1 MQDFTKQE
9 EQVLALAGI
18 FQCCQLVDHIAS
30 RGQADAAALQA
41 AVDSL
46 LNTDPGSTIEIYGSL
61 EKLRPGIELVNQL
74 LSGKQSGQGMHA
86 VRYAMAV
93 LHLEA
98 KLQKN
103 PQMLDTIGRR
113 LQHAKSQAEHFGTL
127 HENVFEGLA
136 GIYMD
141 TISTFKLR
149 IQVNGAPN
157 LLQNSLNAAKI
168 RTLLFA
174 AIRSA
179 VLWRQL
185 GGRRWHFLFKKQG
198 IAKTAQALL
207 QR

>member
-1 MQDFTKQE
+1 MAAQQE
-9 EQVLALAGI
+9 QLVALAGI
-18 FQCCQLVDHIAS
+18 FQACQLVDQIA
-30 RGQADAAALQA
+30 RHGQADTAQLET
-41 AVDSL
+41 AVNSL
-46 LNTDPGSTIEIYGSL
+46 LTTDPGDTLEVYGSL
-61 EKLRPGIELVNQL
+61 NNLRSGLSLLKQL
-74 LSGKQSGQGMHA
+74 LRGNTPNGDMNP

-98 KLQKN
+98 KLSKN
-103 PQMLDTIGRR
+103 QQMLGVIGQR
-113 LQHAKSQAEHFGTL
+113 LQHAKSQAEHFGPL

-136 GIYMD
+136 AIYMD

-185 GGRRWHFLFKKQG
+185 GGRRWHFIFKKR
-198 IAKTAQALL
+198 ALANCAEQL
-207 QR
+207 LTRA

>member
-1 MQDFTKQE
+1 MAAQE
-9 EQVLALAGI
+9 EQLIALAGI
-18 FQCCQLVDHIAS
+18 FQACQLVNQIA
-30 RGQADAAALQA
+30 RHGQTENGQLET
-41 AVDSL
+41 AVNSL
-46 LNTDPGSTIEIYGSL
+46 LVTDPGSTLEVYGSL
-61 EKLRPGIELVNQL
+61 EHIHSGLSLLKKLLRGTTPNEDMN
-74 LSGKQSGQGMHA
+74 A

-98 KLQKN
+98 KLSKN
-103 PQMLDTIGRR
+103 QQMMATIGQR
-113 LQHAKSQAEHFGTL
+113 LQHAKSQAEHFGPL

-136 GIYMD
+136 AIYMD

-149 IQVNGAPN
+149 IQVNGNPN

-185 GGRRWHFLFKKQG
+185 GGRRWHFIFKKR
-198 IAKTAQALL
+198 ALANTVDHL
-207 QR
+207 LTLG

>member
-1 MQDFTKQE
+1 MAAQQE
-9 EQVLALAGI
+9 QLVALAGI
-18 FQCCQLVDHIAS
+18 FQACQLVDQIA
-30 RGQADAAALQA
+30 RHGQADTAQLET
-41 AVDSL
+41 AVNSL
-46 LNTDPGSTIEIYGSL
+46 LTTDPGDTLEVYGSL
-61 EKLRPGIELVNQL
+61 NNLRSGLSLLKQL
-74 LSGKQSGQGMHA
+74 LRGNTPNEDMNP

-98 KLQKN
+98 KLSKN
-103 PQMLDTIGRR
+103 QQMLGVIGQR
-113 LQHAKSQAEHFGTL
+113 LQHAKSQAEHFGPL

-136 GIYMD
+136 AIYMD

-185 GGRRWHFLFKKQG
+185 GGRRWHFIFKKR
-198 IAKTAQALL
+198 ALANCAEQL
-207 QR
+207 LTRA

>member
-1 MQDFTKQE
+1 MAAQQE
-9 EQVLALAGI
+9 QLVALAGI
-18 FQCCQLVDHIAS
+18 FQACQLVDQIA
-30 RGQADAAALQA
+30 RHGQADTAQLET
-41 AVDSL
+41 AVNSL
-46 LNTDPGSTIEIYGSL
+46 LTTDPGDTLEVYGSL
-61 EKLRPGIELVNQL
+61 NNLRSGLSLLKQL
-74 LSGKQSGQGMHA
+74 LRGNTPNEDMNP

-98 KLQKN
+98 KLSKN
-103 PQMLDTIGRR
+103 QQMLGVIGQR
-113 LQHAKSQAEHFGTL
+113 LQHAKSQAEHFGPL

-136 GIYMD
+136 AIYMD

-185 GGRRWHFLFKKQG
+185 GGRRWHFIFKKR
-198 IAKTAQALL
+198 ALANGAEQL
-207 QR
+207 LTRA